1 MRDTS
6 RYVVDGVRVPSV
18 TEALGLVGLYDFS
31 HVPAERL
38 EYARARGQE
47 VHEWL
52 ALEDE
57 GFVDLPALL
66 GDESPEEILGYV
78 QAYLRFKTESGF
90 IPERIEH
97 VVVNETYRYAGALDR
112 TGELNGKRVLL
123 ELKAVAQVGPAASL
137 QTKAYALCLD
147 DPHDRYALQLKP
159 DGTYRLHSYP
169 LKGRSESV
177 DRDDWYAAL
186 RMAYWKLTYMGETLE

>member
-1 MRDTS
+1 MRNPA

-31 HVPAERL
+31 HVPVERL

-57 GFVDLPALL
+57 GFIE
-66 GDESPEEILGYV
+66 GDEPPEEILGYV

-97 VVVNETYRYAGALDR
+97 VVVNETYRYAGTLDR
-112 TGELNGKRVLL
+112 TGKLNGKKALL
-123 ELKAVAQVGPAASL
+123 DLKAVAKVGPATSL
-137 QTKAYALCLD
+137 QTAGYEACL
-147 DPHDRYALQLKP
+147 PEHHERYALQLRP
-159 DGTYRLHSYP
+159 DGSYRLCHYT
-169 LKGRSESV
+169 
-177 DRDDWYAAL
+177 DRQDLHDFLAAL
-186 RMAYWKLTYMGETLE
+186 RVVHFKLRHGLAQLPGENG

>member
-1 MRDTS
+1 MRNPA

-31 HVPAERL
+31 HVPPDRL
-38 EYARARGQE
+38 EYARARGQD

-52 ALEDE
+52 ALEDQ
-57 GFVDLPALL
+57 GFIE
-66 GDESPEEILGYV
+66 DEEPPQEILGYV
-78 QAYLRFKTESGF
+78 QAYLRFKNESGF
-90 IPERIEH
+90 VPHRIEQ
-97 VVVNETYRYAGALDR
+97 VVVNETYRYAGTLDR
-112 TGELNGKRVLL
+112 AGELNEKRALL
-123 ELKAVAQVGPAASL
+123 DLKAVAEVKPATSL

-147 DPHDRYALQLKP
+147 EPHDRHALQLKP
-159 DGTYRLHSYP
+159 DGNYRLHSYP
-169 LKGRSESV
+169 LPGRTETV